1 MVVMVG
7 MHQLILVITF
17 GQMFGHG
24 GLQVAHAVRV
34 LVGQGVDE
42 LEAAVREPGLER
54 LAVSR
59 AGGGCSIAAVV
70 AAEGKRTAGSRLTEG
85 MDSSR
90 VEGRNFRPS
99 WSSEVFTPG
108 WEASRAVWK
117 KEFAI

>member
-1 MVVMVG
+1 MAASRSRTLFEFWSG
-7 MHQLILVITF
+7 REEEW
-17 GQMFGHG
+17 
-24 GLQVAHAVRV
+24 GLERPPAAGDEV
-34 LVGQGVDE
+34 VDE